1 VIALKEVRSRD
12 DPSCVVTDSDDKGG
26 HMETSTPLAP
36 VASVPAS
43 AASAAPV
50 PPARDGGRRS
60 SNRPAPERSAEFAHL
75 SLDALRDYRRTLTS
89 EEDQVSYWR
98 RIIQARLDVLRAGTL
113 GTADG
118 EHLRPV
124 LTSDRIASSR
134 TALVTVVPAD
144 EIPPLPNLAELWD
157 RRVAGDDEQ
166 GQRDLDHDLA
176 LAERQLSEYRAALH
190 RRIADA
196 TGELI
201 ARYRE
206 QPALCL
212 TALPVRR
219 ERRVVPA

>member
-1 VIALKEVRSRD
+1 
-12 DPSCVVTDSDDKGG
+12 
-26 HMETSTPLAP
+26 METSAPYAP
-36 VASVPAS
+36 VTSAPAPAPTS
-43 AASAAPV
+43 TAPVAPV

-60 SNRPAPERSAEFAHL
+60 GSRPVPERSAEFAHL

-98 RIIQARLDVLRAGTL
+98 RIIQARLDVLRAGAL
-113 GTADG
+113 GSVNG

-124 LTSDRIASSR
+124 LTDDRIASSR
-134 TALVTVVPAD
+134 TALVSVVPAD
-144 EIPPLPNLAELWD
+144 DIPPLPNLAELWE
-157 RRVAGDDEQ
+157 RRVADDDEL
-166 GQRDLDHDLA
+166 GQAELDHDLA
-176 LAERQLSEYRAALH
+176 AAERQLSDYRAALH
-190 RRIADA
+190 RRISDA

-212 TALPVRR
+212 TALPLRR

>member
-1 VIALKEVRSRD
+1 MALKEPGSRD
-12 DPSCVVTDSDDKGG
+12 DAFPVVTESDDEGG

-36 VASVPAS
+36 VASLPGSDTGPTSVPS
-43 AASAAPV
+43 
-50 PPARDGGRRS
+50 ARDGGRRNGS
-60 SNRPAPERSAEFAHL
+60 RPAPERSAEFAHL
-75 SLDALRDYRRTLTS
+75 SLDELRTYRRVLTS

-124 LTSDRIASSR
+124 LSDDRLASSR
-134 TALVTVVPAD
+134 TALVSVVPAD
-144 EIPPLPNLAELWD
+144 DIPPLPNLAELWE
-157 RRVAGDDEQ
+157 RRVADDDEQ
-166 GQRDLDHDLA
+166 GQTDLDHDLGV
-176 LAERQLSEYRAALH
+176 AERQLSEYRQALH

-206 QPALCL
+206 QPTLCL
-212 TALPVRR
+212 TALPIRQD
-219 ERRVVPA
+219 RRVPA

>member
-1 VIALKEVRSRD
+1 
-12 DPSCVVTDSDDKGG
+12 
-26 HMETSTPLAP
+26 METSAPIAP
-36 VASVPAS
+36 VTA
-43 AASAAPV
+43 V
-50 PPARDGGRRS
+50 PPARDGGRR
-60 SNRPAPERSAEFAHL
+60 NGRRPTPARSHEFAHL
-75 SLDALRDYRRTLTS
+75 SLDGLRDYRRTLTA

-113 GTADG
+113 RACDG

-124 LTSDRIASSR
+124 LTTDRIASSR

-144 EIPPLPNLAELWD
+144 EIPPLPNLAELWE
-157 RRVAGDDEQ
+157 RRADADDER
-166 GQRDLDHDLA
+166 GRAALDHDLA
-176 LAERQLSEYRAALH
+176 FAERQLSEYRAALH

-196 TGELI
+196 TNELI

-212 TALPVRR
+212 TALPLRP